1 MEVPLLDSRNHVWEL
16 LDAWIDLYFPT
27 SLIGSNAEDWLTS
40 TTGLDEEELGL
51 PPKLGQP
58 VPLKVFTIL
67 SQRTQWTSV
76 CAINSP
82 WEWRWLGLEDQELW

>member
-1 MEVPLLDSRNHVWEL
+1 MEVPLWDSSDHVWEP

-27 SLIGSNAEDWLTS
+27 SLIGSDAEDWLTS

-51 PPKLGQP
+51 PSQAGAAS
-58 VPLKVFTIL
+58 TIESVHNSL
-67 SQRTQWTSV
+67 NGHRTSV

-82 WEWRWLGLEDQELW
+82 WELAVAGLEDQELW